1 MSFSYTIVKGL
12 VWSSFEKLSVQIIQF
27 IIGIILARLL
37 TPSEYGIIG
46 VLLVFIAFMQIFI
59 DSGFSKALIQKQDRS
74 EIDYSTVFFI
84 NGLISIVCY
93 VLLWFSVPW
102 IADFYKNPELI
113 NYTRV
118 IGFVLFFYA
127 LFAIPN
133 TILTIRLDFKVLAKI
148 NFFGNLISG
157 VIAILMAYYGYGV
170 WALIWQQ
177 LIRAILLVLLS
188 WLFVRWKPLL
198 VFSKESIKRLFAFG
212 SKLLYASI
220 LGMIIN
226 NFTNLFIAKLSSTK
240 DLGYYTRG
248 AQFADVVYGT
258 TSSVLDSVLLPVF
271 SKSQNDLP
279 LLVSYFKTFIRSV
292 SLLIVPIFFLLAF
305 VSKPLVLLL
314 LTEKWLPVVP
324 IMQIFCFARLITI
337 IAGLNITVLYAIGR
351 SDLVLK
357 QQVIKIII
365 RVIFLALAL
374 KFGIIYIAIAELLS
388 TIVHFFINT
397 YYPGKIMKINAVV
410 QLKEMLPIALA
421 GGVMMLAVWCANCFV
436 PNDWW
441 ILQII
446 ISVAIGLISYF
457 WMIKIFKVQEYQ
469 FLWSKVKELVKRN

>member
-1 MSFSYTIVKGL
+1 MSFSNTVVKGL

-27 IIGIILARLL
+27 IIGVILARLL

-46 VLLVFIAFMQIFI
+46 ILLVFIALMQVFI
-59 DSGFSKALIQKQDRS
+59 DSGFSKALIQTQDRS
-74 EIDYSTVFFI
+74 EVDYSTVFFT

-93 VLLWFSVPW
+93 VILWFGAPW
-102 IADFYKNPELI
+102 IADFYNNPELI
-113 NYTRV
+113 IYARV
-118 IGFVLFFYA
+118 IGFVLFFNA

-133 TILTIRLDFKVLAKI
+133 TILTTHLDFKILAKI
-148 NFFGNLISG
+148 NFAGNLISG

-177 LIRAILLVLLS
+177 IIRAVLLVLLS
-188 WLFVRWKPLL
+188 WLFVRWKPLF
-198 VFSKESIKRLFAFG
+198 VFSKESFKRLFAFG
-212 SKLLYASI
+212 SKLLYASL
-220 LGMIIN
+220 LGLIVN

-248 AQFADVVYGT
+248 TQFTDVVYGT

-292 SLLIVPIFFLLAF
+292 ALLIVPIFFLLAF

-365 RVIFLALAL
+365 RVVFLALAL

-397 YYPGKIMKINAVV
+397 YYPGKIMKINAGV
-410 QLKEMLPIALA
+410 QLKEMMPIALA
-421 GGVMMLAVWCANCFV
+421 GGVMMLAVWGATYFV
-436 PNDWW
+436 PNNLW
-441 ILQII
+441 IVQLII
-446 ISVAIGLISYF
+446 TAIVGVITYL
-457 WMIKIFKVQEYQ
+457 WMIKILKVHEYQ
-469 FLWSKVKELVKRN
+469 FLWSKLKELVRRN

>member
-1 MSFSYTIVKGL
+1 MSFSNTVVKGL
-12 VWSSFEKLSVQIIQF
+12 IWSSFEKLSVQIIQF
-27 IIGIILARLL
+27 IIGVILARLL

-46 VLLVFIAFMQIFI
+46 ILLVFIALMQVFI
-59 DSGFSKALIQKQDRS
+59 DSGFSKALIQTQDRS
-74 EIDYSTVFFI
+74 EVDYSTVFFT

-93 VLLWFSVPW
+93 VILWFGAPW
-102 IADFYKNPELI
+102 IADFYNNPELI
-113 NYTRV
+113 IYARV
-118 IGFVLFFYA
+118 IGFVLFFNA

-133 TILTIRLDFKVLAKI
+133 TILTTHLDFKILAKI
-148 NFFGNLISG
+148 NFAGNLISG

-177 LIRAILLVLLS
+177 IIRAVLLVLLS
-188 WLFVRWKPLL
+188 WLFVRWKPLF
-198 VFSKESIKRLFAFG
+198 VFSKESFKRLFAFG
-212 SKLLYASI
+212 SKLLYASL
-220 LGMIIN
+220 LGMIVN

-248 AQFADVVYGT
+248 TQFTDVVYGT

-292 SLLIVPIFFLLAF
+292 ALLIVPIFFLLAF

-365 RVIFLALAL
+365 RVVFLALAL

-397 YYPGKIMKINAVV
+397 YYPGKIMKINAGV
-410 QLKEMLPIALA
+410 QLKEMMPIALA
-421 GGVMMLAVWCANCFV
+421 GGVMMLAVWGATYFV
-436 PNDWW
+436 PNNLW
-441 ILQII
+441 IVQLII
-446 ISVAIGLISYF
+446 TAIVGVITYL
-457 WMIKIFKVQEYQ
+457 WMIKILKVQEYQ

>member
-1 MSFSYTIVKGL
+1 MSFSNTVVKSL
-12 VWSSFEKLSVQIIQF
+12 LWSSFEKLSVQIIQF

-46 VLLVFIAFMQIFI
+46 ILLVFIAFMQVFI
-59 DSGFSKALIQKQDRS
+59 DSGFSKALIQTQGRT

-84 NGLISIVCY
+84 NGLISVVCY
-93 VLLWFSVPW
+93 VLLWLGAPL
-102 IADFYKNPELI
+102 IADFYNNLELI
-113 NYTRV
+113 HYMRI
-118 IGFVLFFYA
+118 IGLVLFFSA
-127 LFAIPN
+127 LFVIPN
-133 TILTIRLDFKVLAKI
+133 TILTIHLDFKILAKI
-148 NFFGNLISG
+148 NFAGNLLSG
-157 VIAILMAYYGYGV
+157 VIAIFMAYYGYGV
-170 WALIWQQ
+170 WSLIWQQ
-177 LIRAILLVLLS
+177 IIRAVLLVILS
-188 WLFVRWKPLL
+188 WVFVRWMPLF
-198 VFSKESIKRLFAFG
+198 VFSKESFKRLFAFG
-212 SKLLYASI
+212 SKLLYASL
-220 LGMIIN
+220 LGMIVN
-226 NFTNLFIAKLSSTK
+226 NFTNLFIAKLFSTK

-248 AQFADVVYGT
+248 TQFTDVVYGT

-271 SKSQNDLP
+271 SRSQNDLP
-279 LLVSYFKTFIRSV
+279 LLVNYFKIFIRSV
-292 SLLIVPIFFLLAF
+292 ALLIVPIFFLLAF
-305 VSKPLVLLL
+305 MSKPLVLLL

-397 YYPGKIMKINAVV
+397 YYPGKIMKISAGI
-410 QLKEMLPIALA
+410 QLKEIMPIVLA
-421 GGVMMLAVWCANCFV
+421 GWMMMIAVWVANYFV
-436 PNDWW
+436 PNDLL
-441 ILQII
+441 IIQLVITSVVGI
-446 ISVAIGLISYF
+446 ISYV
-457 WMIKIFKVQEYQ
+457 WMIKMLKVEEYQ

>member
-1 MSFSYTIVKGL
+1 
-12 VWSSFEKLSVQIIQF
+12 
-27 IIGIILARLL
+27 
-37 TPSEYGIIG
+37 
-46 VLLVFIAFMQIFI
+46 MQVFI
-59 DSGFSKALIQKQDRS
+59 DSGFSKALIQTQDRS
-74 EIDYSTVFFI
+74 EIDYSTVFFT
-84 NGLISIVCY
+84 NSLISVGCY
-93 VLLWFSVPW
+93 VLLWFGAPW
-102 IADFYKNPELI
+102 IADFYNNPELI
-113 NYTRV
+113 RYTRV
-118 IGFVLFFYA
+118 IGSVLFFNA

-133 TILTIRLDFKVLAKI
+133 TILIIHLDFKVLAKI
-148 NFFGNLISG
+148 NFAGNLISG

-177 LIRAILLVLLS
+177 IIRAVLLVLLS

-198 VFSKESIKRLFAFG
+198 VFSKESFKRLFAFG
-212 SKLLYASI
+212 SKLLYASL
-220 LGMIIN
+220 LGMIVN

-248 AQFADVVYGT
+248 TQFTDVVYGT
-258 TSSVLDSVLLPVF
+258 TSSVLDSVLLPIF

-279 LLVSYFKTFIRSV
+279 LLVSYFRTFIRSV
-292 SLLIVPIFFLLAF
+292 ALLIVPIFFLLAF

-365 RVIFLALAL
+365 RVVFLALAL

-397 YYPGKIMKINAVV
+397 YYPGKIMKINAGV
-410 QLKEMLPIALA
+410 QLKEMMPIALA
-421 GGVMMLAVWCANCFV
+421 GGVMMLAVWGATYFV
-436 PNDWW
+436 PNNLW
-441 ILQII
+441 IVQLVTTATVGI
-446 ISVAIGLISYF
+446 ISYL
-457 WMIKIFKVQEYQ
+457 WMIKILKVQEYH
-469 FLWSKVKELVKRN
+469 FLWRKVKELVKRN

>member
-1 MSFSYTIVKGL
+1 MSFSNTVVKGL
-12 VWSSFEKLSVQIIQF
+12 VWSSFEKLSVQIVQF
-27 IIGIILARLL
+27 IIGVILARLL
-37 TPSEYGIIG
+37 TPAEYGIIG
-46 VLLVFIAFMQIFI
+46 ILLVFIAFMQVFI
-59 DSGFSKALIQKQDRS
+59 DSGFSKALIQTQDRS
-74 EIDYSTVFFI
+74 EIDYSTVFFT
-84 NGLISIVCY
+84 NSLISVGCY
-93 VLLWFSVPW
+93 VLLWFGAPW
-102 IADFYKNPELI
+102 IADFYNNPELI
-113 NYTRV
+113 RYTRV
-118 IGFVLFFYA
+118 IGSVLFFNA

-133 TILTIRLDFKVLAKI
+133 TILIIHLDFKVLAKI
-148 NFFGNLISG
+148 NFAGNLISG

-177 LIRAILLVLLS
+177 IIRAVLLVLLS

-198 VFSKESIKRLFAFG
+198 VFSKESFKRLFAFG
-212 SKLLYASI
+212 SKLLYASL
-220 LGMIIN
+220 LGMIVN

-248 AQFADVVYGT
+248 TQFTDVVYGT
-258 TSSVLDSVLLPVF
+258 TSSVLDSVLLPIF

-279 LLVSYFKTFIRSV
+279 LLVSYFRTFIRSV
-292 SLLIVPIFFLLAF
+292 ALLIVPIFFLLAF

-365 RVIFLALAL
+365 RVVFLALAL

-397 YYPGKIMKINAVV
+397 YYPGKIMKINAGV
-410 QLKEMLPIALA
+410 QLKEMMPIALA
-421 GGVMMLAVWCANCFV
+421 GGVMMLAVWGATYFV
-436 PNDWW
+436 PNNLW
-441 ILQII
+441 IVQLVTTATVGI
-446 ISVAIGLISYF
+446 ISYL
-457 WMIKIFKVQEYQ
+457 WMIKILKVQEYH
-469 FLWSKVKELVKRN
+469 FLWRKVKELVKRN

>member
-1 MSFSYTIVKGL
+1 MSFSNTVVKGL
-12 VWSSFEKLSVQIIQF
+12 VWSSFEKLSVQIVQF
-27 IIGIILARLL
+27 IIGVILARLL
-37 TPSEYGIIG
+37 TPAEYGIIG
-46 VLLVFIAFMQIFI
+46 ILLVFIAFMQVFI
-59 DSGFSKALIQKQDRS
+59 DSGFSKALIQTQDRS
-74 EIDYSTVFFI
+74 EIDYSTVFFT
-84 NGLISIVCY
+84 NSLISVGCY
-93 VLLWFSVPW
+93 VLLWFGAPW
-102 IADFYKNPELI
+102 IADFYNNPELI
-113 NYTRV
+113 RYTRV
-118 IGFVLFFYA
+118 IGSVLFFNA

-133 TILTIRLDFKVLAKI
+133 TILIIHLDFKVLAKI
-148 NFFGNLISG
+148 NFAGNLISG

-177 LIRAILLVLLS
+177 IIRAVLLVLLY

-198 VFSKESIKRLFAFG
+198 VFSKESFKRLFAFG
-212 SKLLYASI
+212 SKLLYASL
-220 LGMIIN
+220 LGMIVN

-248 AQFADVVYGT
+248 TQFTDVVYGT
-258 TSSVLDSVLLPVF
+258 TSSVLDSVLLPIF

-279 LLVSYFKTFIRSV
+279 LLVSYFRTFIRSV
-292 SLLIVPIFFLLAF
+292 ALLIVPIFFLLAF

-365 RVIFLALAL
+365 RVVFLALAL

-397 YYPGKIMKINAVV
+397 YYPGKIMKINAGV
-410 QLKEMLPIALA
+410 QLKEMMPIALA
-421 GGVMMLAVWCANCFV
+421 GGVMMLAVWGATYFV
-436 PNDWW
+436 PNNLW
-441 ILQII
+441 IVQLVTTATVGI
-446 ISVAIGLISYF
+446 ISYL
-457 WMIKIFKVQEYQ
+457 WMIKILKVQEYH
-469 FLWSKVKELVKRN
+469 FLWRKVKELVKRN

>member
-1 MSFSYTIVKGL
+1 MSFSNTVVKSL
-12 VWSSFEKLSVQIIQF
+12 LWSSFEKLSVQIIQF

-46 VLLVFIAFMQIFI
+46 ILLVFIAFMQVFI
-59 DSGFSKALIQKQDRS
+59 DSGFSKALIQTQGRT

-84 NGLISIVCY
+84 NGLISVVCY
-93 VLLWFSVPW
+93 VLLWLSAPL
-102 IADFYKNPELI
+102 IADFYNNLELI
-113 NYTRV
+113 NYMRI
-118 IGFVLFFYA
+118 IGLVLFFSA
-127 LFAIPN
+127 LFVIPN
-133 TILTIRLDFKVLAKI
+133 TILTIHLDFKILAKI
-148 NFFGNLISG
+148 NFAGNLFSG
-157 VIAILMAYYGYGV
+157 VIAIFMAYYGYGV
-170 WALIWQQ
+170 WSLIWQQ
-177 LIRAILLVLLS
+177 IIRAVLLVILS
-188 WLFVRWKPLL
+188 WVFVRWMPLF
-198 VFSKESIKRLFAFG
+198 VFSKESFKRLFAFG
-212 SKLLYASI
+212 SKLLYASL
-220 LGMIIN
+220 LGMIVN

-248 AQFADVVYGT
+248 TQFTDVVYGT

-271 SKSQNDLP
+271 SRSQNDLP
-279 LLVSYFKTFIRSV
+279 LLVNYFKIFIRSV
-292 SLLIVPIFFLLAF
+292 ALLIVPIFFLLAF
-305 VSKPLVLLL
+305 MSKPLVLLL

-397 YYPGKIMKINAVV
+397 YYPGKIMKISAGI
-410 QLKEMLPIALA
+410 QLKEIMPIVLA
-421 GGVMMLAVWCANCFV
+421 GWMMMIAVWVANYFV
-436 PNDWW
+436 PNDLLM
-441 ILQII
+441 IQLVITSIVGI
-446 ISVAIGLISYF
+446 ISYV
-457 WMIKIFKVQEYQ
+457 WMIKMLKVEEYQ

>member
-1 MSFSYTIVKGL
+1 MSFSNTVVKGL
-12 VWSSFEKLSVQIIQF
+12 VWSSFEKLSVQIVQF

-46 VLLVFIAFMQIFI
+46 ILLVFIAFMQVFI
-59 DSGFSKALIQKQDRS
+59 DSGFSKALIQTQDRS
-74 EIDYSTVFFI
+74 EINYSTVFFT
-84 NGLISIVCY
+84 NSLISVVCY
-93 VLLWFSVPW
+93 VLLWFGAPW
-102 IADFYKNPELI
+102 IADFYNNPELI
-113 NYTRV
+113 RYTRV
-118 IGFVLFFYA
+118 IGFVLFFNA

-133 TILTIRLDFKVLAKI
+133 TILIIHLDFKVLAKI
-148 NFFGNLISG
+148 NFAGNLISG

-177 LIRAILLVLLS
+177 IIRAVLLVLLS

-198 VFSKESIKRLFAFG
+198 VFSKESFKRLFAFG
-212 SKLLYASI
+212 SKLLYASL
-220 LGMIIN
+220 LGMIVN

-248 AQFADVVYGT
+248 TQFTDVVYGT
-258 TSSVLDSVLLPVF
+258 TSSVLDSVLLPIF

-279 LLVSYFKTFIRSV
+279 LLVSYFRTFIRSV
-292 SLLIVPIFFLLAF
+292 ALLIVPIFFLLAF

-314 LTEKWLPVVP
+314 LSEKWLPVVP

-365 RVIFLALAL
+365 RVVFLAIAL

-397 YYPGKIMKINAVV
+397 YYPGKIMKINAGV
-410 QLKEMLPIALA
+410 QLKEMMPIALA
-421 GGVMMLAVWCANCFV
+421 GGVMMLAVWCATYFV
-436 PNDWW
+436 PNNLW
-441 ILQII
+441 IVQLIITAIVGI
-446 ISVAIGLISYF
+446 ISYL
-457 WMIKIFKVQEYQ
+457 WMIKILKVQEYQ
-469 FLWSKVKELVKRN
+469 FLWSKVNELVKRN